1 MTTTGRFADIVWDEE
16 GMPRSTCF
24 DDKYFCRSSGYDESV
39 YVCCQA
45 NALRE
50 RFLALN
56 AAERGVFTILE
67 TGFGT
72 GLDFCCVWQLWHE
85 TAPSSWRLHFIS
97 VELYPLAVENLS
109 RALAFWPVL
118 APQAGALSA
127 KYAPAPGQTKS
138 FLFDGDRVT
147 LTIIFRHVQE
157 ALPLARTCGLAPE
170 GVDVVLLDGFA
181 PSKNPEMWSD
191 HVFDGVAALSRKGT
205 TLTTFTVAGF
215 VRRGLTDRGFV
226 IRKIPGLGGKKHVLA
241 AFFEPPACPKSPA

>member
-1 MTTTGRFADIVWDEE
+1 MSLADSFADIVWDEE
-16 GMPRSTCF
+16 GMPQSIAF
-24 DDKYFCRSSGYDESV
+24 GDKYFCRSSGYDESV

-56 AAERGVFTILE
+56 SAEAGTFTILE

-72 GLDFCCVWQLWHE
+72 GLDFCCVWQLWRE
-85 TAPSSWRLHFIS
+85 TAPRSWRLHFIS
-97 VELYPLAVENLS
+97 VELYPLAVEHLS

-118 APQAGALSA
+118 APQAAALA
-127 KYAPAPGQTKS
+127 AQYAPLPGQTKS
-138 FLFDGDRVT
+138 FLFDEDRVT
-147 LTIIFRHVQE
+147 LTVVFRHVQE
-157 ALPLARTCGLAPE
+157 ALGLVKTAGLAPE

-191 HVFDGVAALSRKGT
+191 HVFEGVAALSRKGT

-226 IRKIPGLGGKKHVLA
+226 IRKIPGLGGKKHVLS
-241 AFFEPPACPKSPA
+241 AFFDPNSFLKSGT